1 MKNAIYIIN
10 QKTPTMIKTFEQFSK
25 DFRNSRAINEFVD
38 PITIAIAA
46 VTVGMVIAE
55 PIIAA
60 YKEKKMLKMSLTE
73 LNDLKSEIE
82 FKINKEKNRSF
93 TDDFKIESLEEELA
107 SIKFRIDQLDDNISK
122 VETVIKKGESKAPKI
137 LKDLK
142 SNYSDDD
149 LDTILKNA
157 KKDSIELI
165 D

>member
-1 MKNAIYIIN
+1 
-10 QKTPTMIKTFEQFSK
+10 MIKTFEEFSK
-25 DFRNSRAINEFVD
+25 DFKNSQAINEFID

-60 YKEKKMLKMSLTE
+60 YREKKMLKMSLTE

-82 FKINKEKNRSF
+82 FKINKELNKSYV
-93 TDDFKIESLEEELA
+93 DDYKIESLEEELK
-107 SIKFRIDQLDDNISK
+107 SIQFRIDQLDNNISK
-122 VETVIKKGESKAPKI
+122 VETVIKKSEAKTPKI

-142 SNYSDDD
+142 SNYSNSD
-149 LDTILKNA
+149 LDSILKTA

>member
-1 MKNAIYIIN
+1 
-10 QKTPTMIKTFEQFSK
+10 MIKTFEEFSK
-25 DFRNSRAINEFVD
+25 DFKNSQAINEFVD

-60 YKEKKMLKMSLTE
+60 YREKKMLKMSLTE

-82 FKINKEKNRSF
+82 FKINKELNKSYI
-93 TDDFKIESLEEELA
+93 DDYKIESLEEELK
-107 SIKFRIDQLDDNISK
+107 SIQFRIDQLDNNISK
-122 VETVIKKGESKAPKI
+122 VETVIKKSEAKTPKI

-142 SNYSDDD
+142 SNYSNSD
-149 LDTILKNA
+149 LDSILKTA

>member
-1 MKNAIYIIN
+1 
-10 QKTPTMIKTFEQFSK
+10 MIKTFEEFSK
-25 DFRNSRAINEFVD
+25 DFKNSQAINEFID

-60 YKEKKMLKMSLTE
+60 YREKKMLKMSLTE

-82 FKINKEKNRSF
+82 FKINKELNKSYI
-93 TDDFKIESLEEELA
+93 DDYKIESLEEELK
-107 SIKFRIDQLDDNISK
+107 SIQFRIDQLDNNISK
-122 VETVIKKGESKAPKI
+122 VETVIKKSEAKTPKI

-142 SNYSDDD
+142 SNYSNSD
-149 LDTILKNA
+149 LDSILKTA

>member
-1 MKNAIYIIN
+1 
-10 QKTPTMIKTFEQFSK
+10 MIKTFEEFSK
-25 DFRNSRAINEFVD
+25 DFKNSQAINEFVD

-60 YKEKKMLKMSLTE
+60 YREKKMLKMSLTE

-82 FKINKEKNRSF
+82 FKINKELNKSYV
-93 TDDFKIESLEEELA
+93 DDYKIESLEEELK
-107 SIKFRIDQLDDNISK
+107 SIQFRIDQLDNNISK
-122 VETVIKKGESKAPKI
+122 VETVIKKSEAKTPKI

-142 SNYSDDD
+142 SNYSNSD
-149 LDTILKNA
+149 LDSILKTA

>member
-1 MKNAIYIIN
+1 
-10 QKTPTMIKTFEQFSK
+10 
-25 DFRNSRAINEFVD
+25 
-38 PITIAIAA
+38 
-46 VTVGMVIAE
+46 MVIAE

-60 YKEKKMLKMSLTE
+60 YKEKKMLKMSLVE

-93 TDDFKIESLEEELA
+93 VDDFKIESLEEELNA
-107 SIKFRIDQLDDNISK
+107 IKFRIDQLDDNISK
-122 VETVIKKGESKAPKI
+122 VETVIKKGEAKAPKI

-142 SNYSDDD
+142 SNYSDSD
-149 LDTILKNA
+149 LNLILKTA

>member
-1 MKNAIYIIN
+1 M
-10 QKTPTMIKTFEQFSK
+10 KTFEEFSNDLK
-25 DFRNSRAINEFVD
+25 NSQAINEFVD

-60 YKEKKMLKMSLTE
+60 YREKKMLKMSLTE
-73 LNDLKSEIE
+73 LIDLKSEIE
-82 FKINKEKNRSF
+82 FKINKEQNRSF
-93 TDDFKIESLEEELA
+93 VDDYKIESLEEELK
-107 SIKFRIDQLDDNISK
+107 SIKFRIDQLDNSISK
-122 VETVIKKGESKAPKI
+122 VETVIKKSEAKTPKI

-142 SNYSDDD
+142 SNYSNSD
-149 LDTILKNA
+149 LDSILKTA

>member
-1 MKNAIYIIN
+1 
-10 QKTPTMIKTFEQFSK
+10 MIKTFEEFSK
-25 DFRNSRAINEFVD
+25 DFRNSQTINEFLD

-46 VTVGMVIAE
+46 ITVGMVIAE

-60 YKEKKMLKMSLTE
+60 YKEKKMLKMSLVE

-93 TDDFKIESLEEELA
+93 VDDFKIESLEEELNA
-107 SIKFRIDQLDDNISK
+107 IKFRIDQLDDNISK
-122 VETVIKKGESKAPKI
+122 VETVIKKGEAKAPKI

-142 SNYSDDD
+142 SNYSDSD
-149 LDTILKNA
+149 LNLILKTA

>member
-1 MKNAIYIIN
+1 
-10 QKTPTMIKTFEQFSK
+10 MIKTFEEFSK
-25 DFRNSRAINEFVD
+25 DFRNSQTINEFVD

-46 VTVGMVIAE
+46 ITVGMVIAE

-60 YKEKKMLKMSLTE
+60 YKEKKMLKMSLVE

-93 TDDFKIESLEEELA
+93 VDDFKIESLEEELNA
-107 SIKFRIDQLDDNISK
+107 IKFRIDQLDDNISK
-122 VETVIKKGESKAPKI
+122 VETVIKKGEAKAPKI

-142 SNYSDDD
+142 SNYSDSD
-149 LDTILKNA
+149 LNLILKTA

>member
-1 MKNAIYIIN
+1 
-10 QKTPTMIKTFEQFSK
+10 MIKTFEEFSNDLK
-25 DFRNSRAINEFVD
+25 NSQAINEFVD

-60 YKEKKMLKMSLTE
+60 YREKKILKMSLEE
-73 LNDLKSEIE
+73 LMVLKSEIE

-93 TDDFKIESLEEELA
+93 TDDYKIEALEEELK
-107 SIKFRIDQLDDNISK
+107 SINYRIDQLDDNISK

-142 SNYSDDD
+142 SNYNDDD
-149 LDTILKNA
+149 LDQILKTA

>member
-1 MKNAIYIIN
+1 M
-10 QKTPTMIKTFEQFSK
+10 MKTFEEFSNDLK
-25 DFRNSRAINEFVD
+25 NSQAINEFVD

-60 YKEKKMLKMSLTE
+60 YREKKMLKMSLTE
-73 LNDLKSEIE
+73 LIDLKSEIE
-82 FKINKEKNRSF
+82 FKINKEQNRSF
-93 TDDFKIESLEEELA
+93 VDDYKIESLEEELK
-107 SIKFRIDQLDDNISK
+107 SIKFRIDQLDNSISK
-122 VETVIKKGESKAPKI
+122 VETVIKKSEAKTPKI

-142 SNYSDDD
+142 SNYSNSD
-149 LDTILKNA
+149 LDSILKTA

>member
-1 MKNAIYIIN
+1 M
-10 QKTPTMIKTFEQFSK
+10 KTFEEFSNDLK
-25 DFRNSRAINEFVD
+25 NSQAINEFVD

-60 YKEKKMLKMSLTE
+60 YRERKMLKMSLTE
-73 LNDLKSEIE
+73 LIDLKSEIE
-82 FKINKEKNRSF
+82 FKINKEQNRSF
-93 TDDFKIESLEEELA
+93 VDDYKIESLEEELK
-107 SIKFRIDQLDDNISK
+107 SIKFRIDQLDNSISK
-122 VETVIKKGESKAPKI
+122 VETVIKKSEAKTPKI

-142 SNYSDDD
+142 SNYSNSD
-149 LDTILKNA
+149 LDSILKTA

>member
-1 MKNAIYIIN
+1 
-10 QKTPTMIKTFEQFSK
+10 MIKTFEEFSNDLK
-25 DFRNSRAINEFVD
+25 NSQAINEFVD

-60 YKEKKMLKMSLTE
+60 YREKKILKMSLEE
-73 LNDLKSEIE
+73 LMVLKSEIE

-93 TDDFKIESLEEELA
+93 TDDYKIETLEEELK
-107 SIKFRIDQLDDNISK
+107 SINYRIDQLDDNISK

-142 SNYSDDD
+142 SNYNDDD
-149 LDTILKNA
+149 LDQILKTA

>member
-1 MKNAIYIIN
+1 
-10 QKTPTMIKTFEQFSK
+10 MIKTFEEFSK
-25 DFRNSRAINEFVD
+25 DFKNSQAINEFLD

-60 YKEKKMLKMSLTE
+60 YREKKMLKMSLTE

-82 FKINKEKNRSF
+82 FKINKELNRSF
-93 TDDFKIESLEEELA
+93 TDDYKIESLEEELK
-107 SIKFRIDQLDDNISK
+107 SIQFRIDQLDNSISK
-122 VETVIKKGESKAPKI
+122 VETVIKKSEAKTPKI

-142 SNYSDDD
+142 SNYSGDD
-149 LDTILKNA
+149 LDSILKTA

>member
-1 MKNAIYIIN
+1 M
-10 QKTPTMIKTFEQFSK
+10 MKTFEEFSNDLK
-25 DFRNSRAINEFVD
+25 NSQAINEFVD

-60 YKEKKMLKMSLTE
+60 YRERKMLKMSLTE
-73 LNDLKSEIE
+73 LIDLKSEIE
-82 FKINKEKNRSF
+82 FKINKEQNRSF
-93 TDDFKIESLEEELA
+93 VDDYKIESLEEELK
-107 SIKFRIDQLDDNISK
+107 SIKFRIDQLDNNILK
-122 VETVIKKGESKAPKI
+122 VENVIKKSDAKTPKI

-142 SNYSDDD
+142 SNYSGND
-149 LDTILKNA
+149 LDSILKNA

>member
-1 MKNAIYIIN
+1 M
-10 QKTPTMIKTFEQFSK
+10 KTFEEFSNDLK
-25 DFRNSRAINEFVD
+25 NSQAINEFVD

-60 YKEKKMLKMSLTE
+60 YRERKMLKMSLTE
-73 LNDLKSEIE
+73 LIDLKSEIE
-82 FKINKEKNRSF
+82 FKINKEQNRSF
-93 TDDFKIESLEEELA
+93 VDDYKIESLEEELK
-107 SIKFRIDQLDDNISK
+107 SIKFRIDQLDNNILK
-122 VETVIKKGESKAPKI
+122 VENVIKKSDAKTPKI

-142 SNYSDDD
+142 SNYSGND
-149 LDTILKNA
+149 LDSILKNA